1 MGEIMTRC
9 GYVALLG
16 AANVGKSSL
25 VNALVGAKVAIVSA
39 KAQTT
44 RARVTGIA
52 IAGESQIVLLDLPG
66 IFVPKR
72 RLDRA
77 MVDAAWR
84 GVEDSDRVLL
94 IVDATDGLDD
104 AALAAI
110 AGLGERGVTAD
121 AVINKIDAVKRPA
134 LLSLAEKVNAAG
146 KFDRVFMVSA
156 RTGDG
161 VADLRAWL
169 AGCVPEGPWLFPE
182 DQLMDLSERLFAA
195 EITREQIFRQLHQE
209 LPYAAAVTTDRWKE
223 NADGSA
229 RIDQTIFVERDGQ
242 KAIVIGAGGARLKAI
257 GAAARAELATALDR
271 PIHLFLH
278 VKVTPEWGEQRDF
291 YRDWG
296 LEFAPRTGPGAR

>member
-1 MGEIMTRC
+1 MTRC

-84 GVEDSDRVLL
+84 GVEDADRVLL
-94 IVDATDGLDD
+94 IVDATSGLDD

-110 AGLGERGVTAD
+110 AGLNERGVTAD

-134 LLSLAEKVNAAG
+134 LLGLAEKVNAAG

-156 RTGDG
+156 ETGDG

-169 AGCVPEGPWLFPE
+169 ADGMPEGPWLFPE

-229 RIDQTIFVERDGQ
+229 RVDQTIFVERDGQ
-242 KAIVIGAGGARLKAI
+242 KAIVIGSGGARLKAI
-257 GAAARAELATALDR
+257 GAAARAELAKALDR

-278 VKVTPEWGEQRDF
+278 VKVAPEWGEQRDF

-296 LEFAPRTGPGAR
+296 LEFAPKAEPGAR